1 MFVIG
6 SIPIDS
12 LRKNEYYS
20 RAVSSPFPLS
30 SKHARYPLSR
40 ATHVHRVSTNRRN
53 KIPNYPWKNHDKIVR
68 NWHPSICI
76 RSFILS
82 PPPPPIIDRAS
93 NEQLTNVLFPSFF
106 PPREIKRIKK
116 KCVSKEISYRFVKM

>member
-82 PPPPPIIDRAS
+82 PPPPIIDRAS